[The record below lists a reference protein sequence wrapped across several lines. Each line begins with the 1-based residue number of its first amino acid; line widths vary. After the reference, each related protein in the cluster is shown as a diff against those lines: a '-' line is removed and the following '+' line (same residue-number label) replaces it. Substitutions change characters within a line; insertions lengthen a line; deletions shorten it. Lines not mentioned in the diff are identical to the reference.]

1 MAPSD
6 TSEGNA
12 LNGKNVVGKNVIGS
26 IEPYNLGE
34 DYVEYIE
41 RMDLLIDL
49 NSIEAQAKI
58 KFCIAFCGPEL
69 YKVLKSCIAPK
80 KDFRSEL

>member
-1 MAPSD
+1 MAPGD

-41 RMDLLIDL
+41 RMDL
-49 NSIEAQAKI
+49 
-58 KFCIAFCGPEL
+58 F
-69 YKVLKSCIAPK
+69 
-80 KDFRSEL
+80 